1 MKKEKKS
8 VDTPYG
14 RCSLLSLVQRDCKS
28 LLRFL
33 LPSGK
38 AKSLIIIGY
47 GYSSIATTRY
57 VCGVD
62 LFSSRL
68 IDVSNSLWHFLTK
81 RIFRDTLRTFMQI
94 SVEAKQY

>member
-1 MKKEKKS
+1 MMEDPVCWLTVLVSLSEKRKKKS
-8 VDTPYG
+8 VDAPYG

-33 LPSGK
+33 VPSGK
-38 AKSLIIIGY
+38 AKCLIIIGY

-62 LFSSRL
+62 YFHL
-68 IDVSNSLWHFLTK
+68 D
-81 RIFRDTLRTFMQI
+81 
-94 SVEAKQY
+94 